1 MNSSKEQYLESIR
14 SNTSYPTYRAVIGTI
29 AIVGYLLAGFEGL
42 AALIAGFGSM
52 RYSFFQGVGILIM
65 GLIVAA
71 LTFLLARF
79 WKEAALILADLGDST
94 VEANSR
100 ISAEQKVS

>member
-1 MNSSKEQYLESIR
+1 MNSTKQQYLEAIR
-14 SNTSYPTYRAVIGTI
+14 SNTSYPTYRAVIGII

-42 AALIAGFGSM
+42 AALISGFGYM

-65 GLIVAA
+65 GLIVAV

-79 WKEAALILADLGDST
+79 WKEAAQILADLGDSV
-94 VEANSR
+94 VETNSR
-100 ISAEQKVS
+100 TTLEQKV